1 MTSGKKEI
9 LLVDGSGFI
18 FRAYHAL
25 PPLTRP
31 DGTPVGAVMGF
42 CNMIYKLLT
51 THPDSYIAIIFDTRE
66 NFRNEIYAD
75 YKANRPPP
83 PEDLVPQF
91 PLIREASVA
100 FGLPTLEKEGY
111 EADDLIA
118 TYARLANESGMV
130 ATIVSSDKDLMQLVR
145 DGVGLMDPMKQITI
159 GREQVIEKFGVPPEQ
174 VVDVQSLCGDSVDN
188 VPGVPGIGIKT
199 AAQLIAEY
207 GSLESLLDRTL
218 EIKQPKRRQALE
230 DNAELARISKKL
242 VTLDW
247 HVPVDEPIEK
257 LVPTEPFSETL
268 KHFLE
273 QQGFRSLVARIPFG
287 KSPANANANKA
298 DETPQAASAQII
310 QKDIT
315 QDYALIQD
323 EQALVEWIKDAE
335 ETGALAFDTE
345 TTGLTPALA
354 ELVGISLATRA
365 GRACYIPV
373 GHGKKADLLG
383 GMADQPKQ
391 LDVAIIRKHLDPL
404 FKDPS
409 ILKIAHNAKYDMQ
422 MLDLA
427 GFTEISPLDDTMLI
441 SYVVD
446 GAAHPHGLDDMV
458 LNFCGHK
465 MISYD
470 EVTGKGKSRISF
482 AEVPLEQACGY
493 AAEDADFTLRLHQIF
508 KPRVAA
514 EKMSVMYENI
524 ERPLVPVIARMEE
537 AGIKVDRN
545 VLRHLSQNFADRIVK
560 LESEIQELAG
570 HPFNVGSP
578 KQLGVV
584 LFDEMGL
591 AGSSKTKTGD
601 WSTSADILEKLAG
614 EGHSIVEKVLDWR
627 HLSKLRSTYTES
639 LQESINPKNGRV
651 HTSFAMALTNTGRLS
666 SSDPNLQNIPIRT
679 EEGRLIR
686 TAFIAEEGWSLLS
699 ADYSQ
704 IELRL
709 VAEMAGIEALKQAFI
724 SGEDIHARTASEV
737 FGIPLSE
744 ITSEIRRKAKA
755 INFGIIYGISGYGLA
770 KQLDCPVSEA
780 AAYIRTYMERFPQLG
795 QFMED
800 LKAEARDKGYVKTK
814 LGRKCVIAGIN
825 DKIPARRNFAE
836 RQAINAPLQGTAAD
850 LIKMAMIRIDRRIR
864 EEFLP
869 MRLLL
874 QVHDELILEIKQGHE
889 DEMAALVKAEMEAVA
904 AFSIPLVAET
914 GIGKNWSEAH

>member
-1 MTSGKKEI
+1 MTPRRRLSRLALFGAALLAAFLPSGC
-9 LLVDGSGFI
+9 
-18 FRAYHAL
+18 
-25 PPLTRP
+25 
-31 DGTPVGAVMGF
+31 VMVRS
-42 CNMIYKLLT
+42 T
-51 THPDSYIAIIFDTRE
+51 SE
-66 NFRNEIYAD
+66 
-75 YKANRPPP
+75 
-83 PEDLVPQF
+83 
-91 PLIREASVA
+91 
-100 FGLPTLEKEGY
+100 
-111 EADDLIA
+111 DDLPA
-118 TYARLANESGMV
+118 AWRAEVKGVSWRLPQGRFAADGK
-130 ATIVSSDKDLMQLVR
+130 IVQGDT
-145 DGVGLMDPMKQITI
+145 DPVPGWLERMFFPGQFT
-159 GREQVIEKFGVPPEQ
+159 RRNRAEVIEKFGVPPEQ
-174 VVDVQSLCGDSVDN
+174 VIDVQSLCGDSVDN

-199 AAQLIAEY
+199 AAQLISEY
-207 GSLESLLDRTL
+207 GSLENLLERTA

-242 VTLDW
+242 VTLDA

-268 KHFLE
+268 KSFLE

-287 KSPANANANKA
+287 KSPANTNANKA
-298 DETPQAASAQII
+298 NETPQATTAPIV
-310 QKDIT
+310 QKDII
-315 QDYALIQD
+315 QDYTLIQD
-323 EQALVEWIKDAE
+323 EQTLVGWIKDAE
-335 ETGALAFDTE
+335 ETGILAFDTE

-354 ELVGISLATRA
+354 ELVGISLATRE

-373 GHGKKADLLG
+373 GHGRKADLLG
-383 GMADQPKQ
+383 DAADKPKQ
-391 LDVAIIRKHLDPL
+391 LDVATIRKHLDPL
-404 FKDPS
+404 LRDMA
-409 ILKIAHNAKYDMQ
+409 ILKIAHNAKYDVQ

-427 GFTEISPLDDTMLI
+427 GFTEITPLDDTMLI

-446 GAAHPHGLDDMV
+446 GTAHPHGLDDMA

-482 AEVPLEQACGY
+482 AEVPIEQACDY
-493 AAEDADFTLRLHQIF
+493 AAEDADFTLRLHEIF

-514 EKMSVMYENI
+514 EKMSVMYEDI
-524 ERPLVPVIARMEE
+524 ERPLVPVIARMEKT
-537 AGIKVDRN
+537 GIKVDRN
-545 VLRHLSQNFADRIVK
+545 VLRQLSQNFADRIVK
-560 LESEIQELAG
+560 LEAEIHELAG
-570 HPFNVGSP
+570 HPFNVASP
-578 KQLGVV
+578 KQMGAI

-591 AGSSKTKTGD
+591 TGSSKTKTGD
-601 WSTSADILEKLAG
+601 WSTSADILEKLAA
-614 EGHSIVEKVLDWR
+614 EGHVIVEKILDWR

-666 SSDPNLQNIPIRT
+666 SSDPNLQNIPIKT

-686 TAFIAEEGWSLLS
+686 TAFIAEDGWSLLS

-780 AAYIRTYMERFPQLG
+780 AAYIRTYMERFPELG

-800 LKAEARDKGYVKTK
+800 LKAEAREKGYVKTK
-814 LGRKCVIAGIN
+814 LGRKCFVAGIN

-850 LIKMAMIRIDRRIR
+850 LIKLAMIRIDRRIR
-864 EEFLP
+864 EEDLP

-889 DEMAALVKAEMEAVA
+889 DEMATLVKAEMEAVA
-904 AFSIPLVAET
+904 EFSIPLVAEA